1 MLCTCAIYN
10 NHVTIMVICV
20 MPVGNGN
27 GVCFVCA
34 SDRVKSEEDA
44 RGQRR
49 MRGTCHLPGES
60 HL

>member
-1 MLCTCAIYN
+1 
-10 NHVTIMVICV
+10 MVICV